1 MSKKV
6 KFSSPAP
13 TGAIISQFYLALEK
27 CFEMNVD
34 ECVYIEKDGDVSLI
48 NQLVKESGTQVEL
61 KEYDEKDNL
70 TDSHLNFWNTL
81 NNWCSS
87 SFTPEKY
94 KYLVLATT
102 QEIGKNSALDNWNNS
117 NTEERKNILSLI
129 VKNAESRFKTALVK
143 NKKAS
148 IPESLQLMRKVM
160 TKTSVLDAIIDKIV
174 INNSILKRN
183 ELFEFLKNVRLK
195 HLIEDKRESCLNS
208 LLGFII
214 KSEEYNKGWEIDY
227 KSFST
232 ELSDLTIRYSE
243 NSVLFPYESNL
254 ALIPE
259 DKKKEILEYNF
270 INKIK
275 EIKHNSVI
283 PKSLNDYWFTLQT
296 INNEFRTRT
305 QKTNSLLQFQNE
317 LHEDHCSLYD
327 RMSRK
332 CKEEDVEENSKDF
345 FDNLMDRDTIQFDL
359 FNNTPKIFKN
369 GMYHILAEEKD
380 EIIWKLKYKLNE

>member
-6 KFSSPAP
+6 NFSSPAP

-27 CFEMNVD
+27 CFEMNVY

-48 NQLVKESGTQVEL
+48 NQLGKESGTQTEL

-70 TDSHLNFWNTL
+70 TDSHLNFWNTV

-102 QEIGKNSALDNWNNS
+102 QEIGQNSELANWNTSDTN
-117 NTEERKNILSLI
+117 ERKNILKLI
-129 VKNAESRFKTALVK
+129 LKNAEKRYEVSLKK
-143 NKKAS
+143 DKKAS
-148 IPESLQLMRKVM
+148 APESLKLMRKVM
-160 TKTSVLDAIIDKIV
+160 SNALVLDAILDKIV
-174 INNSILKRN
+174 INSSILKRN
-183 ELFEFLKNVRLK
+183 ELFEYLKNVRIK
-195 HLIEDKRESCLNS
+195 FIAEDKRESYLNS

-214 KSEEYNKGWEIDY
+214 KSEEYNKGWEINY
-227 KSFST
+227 ENFST
-232 ELSDLTIRYSE
+232 ELSDLTTRYSE

-254 ALIPE
+254 TLIPE
-259 DKKKEILEYNF
+259 DRKKEFLEYNF

-275 EIKHNSVI
+275 EIKYDSVI

-296 INNEFRTRT
+296 INNEFRSRT
-305 QKTNSLLQFQNE
+305 QKTKSLLQFQNE
-317 LHEDHCSLYD
+317 LHDEHCTLYD

-332 CKEEDVEENSKDF
+332 CKEEDIEENSKDF
-345 FDNLMDRDTIQFDL
+345 FDNVMERDAINFDL

-369 GMYHILAEEKD
+369 GMYHILADEKD
-380 EIIWKLKYKLNE
+380 EIIWKLRNKSNE

>member
-6 KFSSPAP
+6 NFSSPAP

-48 NQLVKESGTQVEL
+48 NQLGKESGTQVEL

-102 QEIGKNSALDNWNNS
+102 QKIGKNSDLDNWNNS
-117 NTEERKNILSLI
+117 NTKERKNILSLI
-129 VKNAESRFKTALVK
+129 AKKAESRFKTVLKK
-143 NKKAS
+143 NKKAAV
-148 IPESLQLMRKVM
+148 PESLKLMRNVM
-160 TKTSVLDAIIDKIV
+160 SKASVLDFIIDKI
-174 INNSILKRN
+174 IIDSSILKRP
-183 ELFEFLKNVRLK
+183 ELFENIKNVRLK
-195 HLIEDKRESCLNS
+195 FITEDKREGALNS
-208 LLGFII
+208 LLGYVI

-232 ELSDLTIRYSE
+232 ELSDLINRYSE
-243 NSVLFPYESNL
+243 NSSLFPFESSL
-254 ALIPE
+254 TLIPE
-259 DKKKEILEYNF
+259 DKKKEFLEYNF

-275 EIKHNSVI
+275 EIKYDSVI
-283 PKSLNDYWFTLQT
+283 TKSLNNYWFTFNT
-296 INNEFRTRT
+296 INNEFKSRT
-305 QKTNSLLQFQNE
+305 QKVKSLIQFQSE
-317 LHEDHCSLYD
+317 LLEEHSILYD
-327 RMSRK
+327 SLSRK
-332 CKEEDVEENSKDF
+332 CKEEDVDDNSKDF
-345 FDNLMDRDTIQFDL
+345 FDNLMNRDTVKFDL
-359 FNNTPKIFKN
+359 FTNTPKIFKN
-369 GMYHILAEEKD
+369 GMYHILADEKD
-380 EIIWKLKYKLNE
+380 EIIWKLKYKPNE

>member
-1 MSKKV
+1 MNKKV

-48 NQLVKESGTQVEL
+48 NQLGKESGTQTEL

-87 SFTPEKY
+87 SFTPGKY

-102 QEIGKNSALDNWNNS
+102 QDIGKNSALDNWNNS
-117 NTEERKNILSLI
+117 NPEERKNVLSLI
-129 VKNAESRFKTALVK
+129 VKNAESRLNTTLTKDE
-143 NKKAS
+143 KAS
-148 IPESLQLMRKVM
+148 VPESLKLMRKVM
-160 TKTSVLDAIIDKIV
+160 SNTLILDAIIDKIV
-174 INNSILKRN
+174 INSSILKRN
-183 ELFEFLKNVRLK
+183 ELFEYLKNVRLK
-195 HLIEDKRESCLNS
+195 FLAEDKRESCLNS
-208 LLGFII
+208 LLGFIV

-232 ELSDLTIRYSE
+232 ELSDLTTRYSE

-254 ALIPE
+254 TLIPE
-259 DKKKEILEYNF
+259 DKKKEFLEYNF

-275 EIKHNSVI
+275 EIKYDSVI

-296 INNEFRTRT
+296 INNEFRSRT
-305 QKTNSLLQFQNE
+305 QKTKSLLQFQNE
-317 LHEDHCSLYD
+317 LHDEHCSLYN

-332 CKEEDVEENSKDF
+332 CKDEDIEENSKDF
-345 FDNLMDRDTIQFDL
+345 FDNVMERDTINFDL

-369 GMYHILAEEKD
+369 GMYHILADEKD
-380 EIIWKLKYKLNE
+380 EILWKLKNKINE

>member
-6 KFSSPAP
+6 NFSSPAP

-34 ECVYIEKDGDVSLI
+34 ECVYIEKDGDVSLV
-48 NQLVKESGTQVEL
+48 NQMGKESGTQTEL

-94 KYLVLATT
+94 KFLVLATT
-102 QEIGKNSALDNWNNS
+102 QDIGKNSALDNWNNS
-117 NTEERKNILSLI
+117 NTEERKKILSLI
-129 VKNAESRFKTALVK
+129 AKTAESRYKTALIK
-143 NKKAS
+143 DKKAS
-148 IPESLQLMRKVM
+148 VPESLKLMRIVM
-160 TKTSVLDAIIDKIV
+160 SNTSVLNAIIDKIV
-174 INNSILKRN
+174 INNCILKRN

-195 HLIEDKRESCLNS
+195 HLIEDKRDSCLNS

-227 KSFST
+227 KSFSA
-232 ELSDLTIRYSE
+232 ELSDLTIRHSE
-243 NSVLFPYESNL
+243 NSALFPYESNL
-254 ALIPE
+254 TLIPE
-259 DKKKEILEYNF
+259 DKKKEFLEYNF

-275 EIKHNSVI
+275 EIKYDAVI
-283 PKSLNDYWFTLQT
+283 TKSLNNYWFTFNT
-296 INNEFRTRT
+296 INNEFKSRT
-305 QKTNSLLQFQNE
+305 QKAKSLIQFQSE
-317 LHEDHCSLYD
+317 LLEEHSILYD
-327 RMSRK
+327 SLSRK
-332 CKEEDVEENSKDF
+332 CKEEDVDDNSKDF
-345 FDNLMDRDTIQFDL
+345 FDNLMNRDTVKFDL

-369 GMYHILAEEKD
+369 GMYHILADEKD
-380 EIIWKLKYKLNE
+380 EIIWKLKHKLNE